1 MSSVLRRAPVERGR
15 VEPRRSVPAGIARP
29 PYVLTGRVVRQP
41 SFEILRGAD
50 LTAMRA
56 ACRVGAEVLIE
67 AGRAVA
73 PGVSTAELDEIAHH
87 AYISRGAYPS
97 TLGYRG
103 FTKSVCT
110 SVNEVAC
117 HGIPDSRPLVE
128 GDIVNIDV
136 TAYVDGFHGDTSA
149 TFCVGE
155 VDPATQA
162 LVDATRDATL
172 AAIRAVRRGGELR
185 AIGQAVES
193 VALPRGYGIV
203 SQYGG
208 HGIGR
213 VFHGPHVH
221 HTDVPLATTRFE
233 PGMCFTIEPMLT
245 AGSSRLEQWVDGWT
259 EVTVDGLPSAQF
271 EHTVIVSEIGVEILT
286 VTTDATSAVDANDPI
301 SNANPER
308 NARPRR

>member
-1 MSSVLRRAPVERGR
+1 MASCASTPQRGMRSVARRAPVVRGR
-15 VEPRRSVPAGIARP
+15 VEPRRSVPASIARP
-29 PYVLTGRVVRQP
+29 PYVASGRVGRQ
-41 SFEILRGAD
+41 SGFEILRGAD
-50 LTAMRA
+50 LMAMRT
-56 ACRVGAEVLIE
+56 ACRVAAEVLIE

-73 PGVSTAELDEIAHH
+73 PGVTTAELDRVAHE
-87 AYISRGAYPS
+87 AYICRGAYPS

-136 TAYVDGFHGDTSA
+136 TAYLGGFHGDTSA

-155 VDPATQA
+155 VDPELRA
-162 LVDATRDATL
+162 LVDATREATL
-172 AAIRAVRRGGELR
+172 AGIRAVRRGGQLR

-193 VALPRGYGIV
+193 VARPRRYGIV

-213 VFHGPHVH
+213 VFHAGPHIH
-221 HTDVPLATTRFE
+221 HTDVRQATTRFE
-233 PGMCFTIEPMLT
+233 SGMCFTVEPMLT
-245 AGSSRLEQWVDGWT
+245 AGTSHLEQWGDGWT
-259 EVTVDGLPSAQF
+259 EVTCDGLPSAQF
-271 EHTVIVSEIGVEILT
+271 EHTVVVTEIGAEILT
-286 VTTDATSAVDANDPI
+286 VTADGISAVDGHLAE
-301 SNANPER
+301 S
-308 NARPRR
+308 